1 MTSRI
6 LTLILVSVPRATT
19 TDIEHDLLADTLGRD
34 PRLQVVH
41 LYEDGFPTGI
51 AVSESGRKFSCYPS
65 GLDPATTYTGSNN
78 VYQVAELTDL
88 DTEIAYP
95 NASLSQPPGGAIARG
110 KTPVT
115 KGLSNYLLSVQS
127 VVIDFDDVLWLLDT
141 GRVADPVTSARL
153 LASPGGTKLISIDLS
168 TDDVTKTYLFPASV
182 AKPRSYFNDV
192 RFDTVRRCAYI
203 TDSGEAEN
211 ALVVLDLATGESW
224 RALAGDRTVT
234 SIFGTVPFVAGEPLY
249 DAETLGFIAN
259 GVDGIALS
267 PKLDTLY
274 YTSIAGRFLYAIPT
288 ALLRDRAS
296 DNELASAVRVLGEV
310 GISDGLATDSNGVVY
325 AGNAE
330 QCGVSMFDPETGM
343 AVLFVRDKRIL
354 WVDSFSVGA
363 DGYLYFTSNQVN
375 YLEEFYPGE
384 GVPRDRT
391 KRPFVLFRA
400 KLPRAATK
408 GPGS

>member
-6 LTLILVSVPRATT
+6 LTLILVSVPWATT
-19 TDIEHDLLADTLGRD
+19 TDIEPNLLADTLGRD
-34 PRLQVVH
+34 PRLQVIH
-41 LYEDGFPTGI
+41 LYEDEFPTGI
-51 AVSESGRKFSCYPS
+51 AVSASGRKFSCYPS

-78 VYQVAELTDL
+78 VYQVAELTGF
-88 DTEIAYP
+88 DTETAYP

-141 GRVADPVTSARL
+141 GRVIDPMTSTRL

-168 TDDVTKTYLFPASV
+168 TDDVTKTNLFPPSV
-182 AKPRSYFNDV
+182 AKPSSYFNDV
-192 RFDTVRRCAYI
+192 RFDTGRRYAYI
-203 TDSGEAEN
+203 TDSGEEN
-211 ALVVLDLATGESW
+211 AIVVLNLATGESY

-249 DAETLGFIAN
+249 DAKTFGFITN

-274 YTSIAGRFLYAIPT
+274 YTSIAGRFLYSIPT

-343 AVLFVRDKRIL
+343 VVLFVRDKRIL
-354 WVDSFSVGA
+354 WVDTFSVGA

-384 GVPRDRT
+384 GVPRDRR